1 MKTTRILFV
10 MALIL
15 SVAVQ
20 AEAKKV
26 KLQYQLKA
34 GDQFKY
40 EINLSQETAQE
51 VMGQSQS
58 TTLSYS
64 HTYEF
69 KVIEVTPTGDFAMTV
84 ALVTYAMST
93 ATPMGDMKYNSAT
106 DSVVPD
112 FAKGSAVSLNE
123 VYSFTLSP
131 LGKITDVKA
140 PDGIVEKVNKAMENL
155 EGAQMQIA
163 SASAGAAASAE
174 GFQKTLEG
182 LMITFPSGGAEAKKP
197 WEVESKTNQ
206 MISFKVLSKYEL
218 MKSSKE
224 SNEIKVLAQISQDA
238 DSPPMEMQGMN
249 LTFELLGAKDGTL
262 HLDPATGLINSSET
276 ITSISGTISID
287 SPQLPSPM
295 SIPMTI
301 RSTEK
306 IVKK

>member
-40 EINLSQETAQE
+40 EIIDSQDVAQE
-51 VMGQSQS
+51 INGQSQNTAIS
-58 TTLSYS
+58 NS
-64 HTYEF
+64 HAYEF
-69 KVIEVTPTGDFAMTV
+69 KVTEVTPAGDFVMNVAMV
-84 ALVTYAMST
+84 SFAMST
-93 ATPMGDMKYNSAT
+93 TTPMGDMKYNSAT

-112 FAKGSAVSLNE
+112 FAKSMAVILNE

-131 LGKITDVKA
+131 LGKITNVKA
-140 PDGIVEKVNKAMENL
+140 PDGIVEKMNKIIENL
-155 EGAQMQIA
+155 GGAQMQMASGVA
-163 SASAGAAASAE
+163 SAAVTAE

-182 LMITFPSGGAEAKKP
+182 LIITFPTGGAETKQP

-206 MISFKVLSKYEL
+206 MISFNVLSKYEL

-224 SNEIKVLAQISQDA
+224 SNEIKVSAQISQDPA
-238 DSPPMEMQGMN
+238 SPPMEMQGMN

-262 HLDPATGLINSSET
+262 HLDPATGLINSSES
-276 ITSISGTISID
+276 ITSISGTVSVD

>member
-40 EINLSQETAQE
+40 EMIGSQDVAQDIN
-51 VMGQSQS
+51 GQSQN
-58 TTLSYS
+58 TAMSYS
-64 HTYEF
+64 QVYEF
-69 KVIEVTPTGDFAMTV
+69 KVTEVTPAGDFKLNV
-84 ALVTYAMST
+84 ALVAFATST
-93 ATPMGDMKYNSAT
+93 TTPMGDMKYNSAT

-112 FAKGSAVSLNE
+112 FAKSMAVTLNE

-131 LGKITDVKA
+131 LGNITDVKV
-140 PDGIVEKVNKAMENL
+140 PDGIVEKVNKIIDNL
-155 EGAQMQIA
+155 GGAEMQMVSGA
-163 SASAGAAASAE
+163 VSAGVTAE
-174 GFQKTLEG
+174 GFQKTMEG
-182 LMITFPSGGAEAKKP
+182 MMLTFPSGGAEAKQP
-197 WEVESKTNQ
+197 WEVESKTNK

-224 SNEIKVLAQISQDA
+224 SNEIKVSAQISQDPN
-238 DSPPMEMQGMN
+238 SPPMEMQGMN
-249 LTFELLGAKDGTL
+249 ITYELVGAKDGTL
-262 HLDPATGLINSSET
+262 LLDPVTGLMNSGEST
-276 ITSISGTISID
+276 TSISGTISID
-287 SPQLPSPM
+287 GPQLPSPM

>member
-40 EINLSQETAQE
+40 EIIDSQDVAQE
-51 VMGQSQS
+51 VNGQSQNTAIS
-58 TTLSYS
+58 NS
-64 HTYEF
+64 HAYEF
-69 KVIEVTPTGDFAMTV
+69 KVTEVTPAGDFVMNVAMV
-84 ALVTYAMST
+84 AFAMST
-93 ATPMGDMKYNSAT
+93 TTPMGDMKYNSAT

-112 FAKGSAVSLNE
+112 FAKSMAVILNE

-131 LGKITDVKA
+131 LGKITNVKA
-140 PDGIVEKVNKAMENL
+140 PDGIVEKVNKIMENL
-155 EGAQMQIA
+155 GGAQMQLASGAA
-163 SASAGAAASAE
+163 SAAVTAE
-174 GFQKTLEG
+174 GFQKNIEG
-182 LMITFPSGGAEAKKP
+182 LMITFPAGGAEAKKP

-224 SNEIKVLAQISQDA
+224 SNEIKVLAQISQDP

-249 LTFELLGAKDGTL
+249 ITYELLGAKDGTL
-262 HLDPATGLINSSET
+262 LLDPVTGLINSGET
-276 ITSISGTISID
+276 ITSISGTLSID
-287 SPQLPSPM
+287 GPQLPSPM

>member
-40 EINLSQETAQE
+40 EIVVSQDIAQE
-51 VMGQSQS
+51 FNGQSQS
-58 TTLSYS
+58 TPNSNS
-64 HTYEF
+64 RAYEF
-69 KVIEVTPTGDFAMTV
+69 KVTEVTPAGDFVINVAMV
-84 ALVTYAMST
+84 ALAIST
-93 ATPMGDMKYNSAT
+93 TTPMGDMKYNSAT

-112 FAKGSAVSLNE
+112 FAKSVAVSLNE

-131 LGKITDVKA
+131 LGKITNVKV
-140 PDGIVEKVNKAMENL
+140 PDGIVEKVNKIIENL
-155 EGAQMQIA
+155 GSAEMQMA
-163 SASAGAAASAE
+163 AGAASTAVTAE
-174 GFQKTLEG
+174 GFQKSLED
-182 LMITFPSGGAEAKKP
+182 LMITFPAGGAEAKQP

-206 MISFKVLSKYEL
+206 MLSFKVLSKFEL

-224 SNEIKVLAQISQDA
+224 SNEIKVLAQISQDP

-249 LTFELLGAKDGTL
+249 ITYELLGAKDGTL
-262 HLDPATGLINSSET
+262 LLDPVTGLISSGET
-276 ITSISGTISID
+276 ITSISGTLSID
-287 SPQLPSPM
+287 GPQLPSPM

>member
-10 MALIL
+10 IVLVL
-15 SVAVQ
+15 SMGMQ

-40 EINLSQETAQE
+40 EMNVSQDIAQE

-58 TTLSYS
+58 TTVATSL
-64 HTYEF
+64 TYGF
-69 KVIEVTPTGDFAMTV
+69 KVAEVTPAGDFVLNV
-84 ALVTYAMST
+84 ALVAYAMSST
-93 ATPMGDMKYNSAT
+93 TPMGDMKYNSAT

-112 FAKGSAVSLNE
+112 FAKSMAVTLNE
-123 VYSFTLSP
+123 VYTLTLSP

-140 PDGIVEKVNKAMENL
+140 PDGIVEKVNKIIENL
-155 EGAQMQIA
+155 GGAQMQMA
-163 SASAGAAASAE
+163 SGSAGAAATAE
-174 GFQKTLEG
+174 GFQKTMEG
-182 LMITFPSGGAEAKKP
+182 LILTFPAGGAQTKEP

-206 MISFKVLSKYEL
+206 MIAFKFLAKYEL

-224 SNEIKVLAQISQDA
+224 SNEIKVSVQISQDP

-249 LTFELLGAKDGTL
+249 ITYELLGAKDGTL
-262 HLDPATGLINSSET
+262 LLDPATGLINSAET
-276 ITSISGTISID
+276 ITAISGTISID